1 MNITAKDSSNS
12 LLLAWASLAP
22 MSQQKPPV
30 DNIEGLAGDKI
41 NAYTYKH
48 FL

>member
-1 MNITAKDSSNS
+1 MNTTATDSPNS

-30 DNIEGLAGDKI
+30 DNVEGLARDEI
-41 NAYTYKH
+41 NAYSYQH